1 MTSLLGGKVTSFWD
15 TEALLHFIYLEYEG
29 AHLCAGVHVFQSLW
43 SSENSSWESFSSAS
57 LWDPETS
64 SGFQA
69 SPSTHYSQTQK
80 QLKKKKISDMQICIS

>member
-15 TEALLHFIYLEYEG
+15 TEALLHFIYLECEG

-57 LWDPETS
+57 LWDPEVKLRF
-64 SGFQA
+64 SGKPLYPLLTDSEA
-69 SPSTHYSQTQK
+69 A
-80 QLKKKKISDMQICIS
+80 KKKKKN